1 MVIVGAGIAGASV
14 AHHLAER
21 GWEEIVVVDQGPLW
35 ETGGSTSHA
44 PGLVFQHNASRTMTR
59 LAQWTVEQLTALDAF
74 HPVGSIEVATTDERW
89 AELDRRW
96 ARARGYGLDA
106 RLLDPAQ
113 VAELLALLDPADDPR
128 RPARR
133 RRRDRQG
140 RARGAG
146 SCAATR
152 RSRRSATA
160 RSPGCSSRAGA
171 RSACRPRAATIRAE
185 HVVIAAGI
193 WGREVATLAPGLNVP
208 LVPVE
213 HQLAYTAPLPELAGE
228 TREVVHPILR
238 HQDHAMYFRQVA
250 DAYAI
255 GNYRHEPR
263 LADPERPGGAGR
275 SRRRTSPPRGRRPG
289 RLLPALRDVEIARAF
304 NGLMSFT
311 PDGFPLLGESAAA
324 RGLWLAQAIWVTHSA
339 GCGRALAELMTHG
352 DALLDLH
359 ECDPQR
365 FDAHGTSRSYV
376 RVRGAQGYREVYDVL
391 HPRQQHE
398 QARGLRTTPFY
409 ERQAEPRRALLRERR
424 LGAPAVVRG
433 QRASC

>member
-1 MVIVGAGIAGASV
+1 M
-14 AHHLAER
+14 
-21 GWEEIVVVDQGPLW
+21 
-35 ETGGSTSHA
+35 
-44 PGLVFQHNASRTMTR
+44 
-59 LAQWTVEQLTALDAF
+59 
-74 HPVGSIEVATTDERW
+74 
-89 AELDRRW
+89 
-96 ARARGYGLDA
+96 AR
-106 RLLDPAQ
+106 
-113 VAELLALLDPADDPR
+113 
-128 RPARR
+128 
-133 RRRDRQG
+133 
-140 RARGAG
+140 
-146 SCAATR
+146 
-152 RSRRSATA
+152 
-160 RSPGCSSRAGA
+160 
-171 RSACRPRAATIRAE
+171 
-185 HVVIAAGI
+185 
-193 WGREVATLAPGLNVP
+193 LAPGLNVP

-263 LADPERPGGAGR
+263 LAEPERPAELAFTADDFAAARAEAGR
-275 SRRRTSPPRGRRPG
+275 M
-289 RLLPALRDVEIARAF
+289 LPALRDVEITRAF

-365 FDAHGTSRSYV
+365 FDAHGTSTSLRARCAAPRATARSTTSST
-376 RVRGAQGYREVYDVL
+376 RAS
-391 HPRQQHE
+391 
-398 QARGLRTTPFY
+398 RTS
-409 ERQAEPRRALLRERR
+409 RRAGCARRRSTSARQRARRGVLRERR